1 MNIHYQIAGSGRNVI
16 LLHGW
21 GQNCTMMNP
30 LQQKLKE
37 HYRVASLDLFGFGES
52 EAIENYDTFDDY
64 VETFHQF
71 VLDHEL
77 TDPILIAHSF
87 GARLAI
93 RYALKYSVSAMILTG
108 AAGIKPPLTWQKRW
122 HQTCHKL
129 SRWLPLPKPKGSYDY
144 QHADAFQRKVL
155 VQVVNEDLTPVLEK
169 IKVPVLLIWG
179 ECDDQTPLWMGKK
192 MEALMPEACLI
203 VLEQED
209 HFAYYHQSGRFCAI
223 VSAFLEGWCLS

>member
-64 VETFHQF
+64 VEAFHQF

-108 AAGIKPPLTWQKRW
+108 AAGIKPPLTWQKRSR
-122 HQTCHKL
+122 QTCHKL

-179 ECDDQTPLWMGKK
+179 ECDNQTPLWMGKK

>member
-122 HQTCHKL
+122 RQTCHKL
-129 SRWLPLPKPKGSYDY
+129 SRWLPLPKSKGSYDY

-192 MEALMPEACLI
+192 MEALMPAACLI

>member
-64 VETFHQF
+64 VEAFHQF

-93 RYALKYSVSAMILTG
+93 RYALKYSVSAMVLTG
-108 AAGIKPPLTWQKRW
+108 APV
-122 HQTCHKL
+122 L
-129 SRWLPLPKPKGSYDY
+129 SR
-144 QHADAFQRKVL
+144 R
-155 VQVVNEDLTPVLEK
+155 
-169 IKVPVLLIWG
+169 
-179 ECDDQTPLWMGKK
+179 
-192 MEALMPEACLI
+192 
-203 VLEQED
+203 
-209 HFAYYHQSGRFCAI
+209 
-223 VSAFLEGWCLS
+223 